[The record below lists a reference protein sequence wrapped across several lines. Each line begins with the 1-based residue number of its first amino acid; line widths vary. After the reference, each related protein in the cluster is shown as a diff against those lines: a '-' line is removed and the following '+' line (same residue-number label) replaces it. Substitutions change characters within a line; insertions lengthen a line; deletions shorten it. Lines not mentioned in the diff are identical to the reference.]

1 MILVSPEHL
10 YKSHFG
16 LHQSKAPIN
25 WKWMKYIHVVLYMI
39 IGIAMAG
46 KIDTWF
52 LNMTPS
58 NAISRSVP
66 KGHVS
71 HLNDLVPVSRGKPF
85 WVKPAIRRITKSSL
99 SRNRSFFPRI
109 WTHNKHCTH
118 FQGSFQKAGSWCKL
132 QTAASTPVPWKR
144 KSSYYRSTILQI
156 CISTS
161 GKLINSTNHT

>member
-39 IGIAMAG
+39 IGITMTD

-85 WVKPAIRRITKSSL
+85 WVKPAISIIVKTPL
-99 SRNRSFFPRI
+99 SRNWSFSQESEPTTR
-109 WTHNKHCTH
+109 TPTSKGPSKK
-118 FQGSFQKAGSWCKL
+118 QGRGANSKQRLAL
-132 QTAASTPVPWKR
+132 QCPEKENHHTTDLQSSKSASSPVVK
-144 KSSYYRSTILQI
+144 
-156 CISTS
+156 
-161 GKLINSTNHT
+161 

>member
-39 IGIAMAG
+39 VVITMTD

-85 WVKPAIRRITKSSL
+85 WVKSVIDRIAKL
-99 SRNRSFFPRI
+99 SPWSHNR
-109 WTHNKHCTH
+109 HTH

-156 CISTS
+156 WISTS
-161 GKLINSTNHT
+161 GKIINSTNHT